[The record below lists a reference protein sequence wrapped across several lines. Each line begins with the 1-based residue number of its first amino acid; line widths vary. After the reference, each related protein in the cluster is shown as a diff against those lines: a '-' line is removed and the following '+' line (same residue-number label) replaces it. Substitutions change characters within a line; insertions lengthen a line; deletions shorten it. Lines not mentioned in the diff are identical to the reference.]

1 MRRAA
6 KIILIIFVCLAAA
19 VLVVAAALSWLN
31 SAPAYSE
38 HSETPSDS
46 DRLLAIEA
54 GDTLSSVAG
63 RLKEM
68 GAIRSRYF
76 FLALAKW
83 QGTESKIKRGLYTI
97 APGLT
102 ALEVHDLLV
111 EGKQRLFKVTIP
123 EGFGA
128 REIGDILA
136 EAGVVDKEAFLDAV
150 SHYKPAED
158 AFPVEWGNKGAEGF
172 LFPDT
177 YLFQKDYPAKQ
188 VVEHLVDSFFAE
200 LERFEP
206 DYKSLKPEEL
216 YQRVIL
222 ASVVEREYRRA
233 EEAPLI
239 ASVFWNRLATNMPL
253 QSCATVVYVLTE
265 EQGRPHPERITFRDL
280 EVDSPYNTYLHKGL
294 PPGPICNPGLTA
306 LKAAFQP
313 EKSDYLFFVLK
324 NPQTGEHVFS
334 KNYGDHDR
342 AYQLYIK
349 GR

>member
-1 MRRAA
+1 MKRAA

-19 VLVVAAALSWLN
+19 VLVAAAALSWLN
-31 SAPAYSE
+31 SAPSYSE
-38 HSETPSDS
+38 NSSSS

-97 APGLT
+97 SPGLT

-111 EGKQRLFKVTIP
+111 EGKQRLFRVTIP

-136 EAGVVDKEAFLDAV
+136 EAGVVDKVAFLAAV

-158 AFPVEWGNKGAEGF
+158 GFPVEWGNRGAEGF

-177 YLFQKDYPAKQ
+177 YLFQKDYPAEQ
-188 VVEHLVDSFFAE
+188 VVEHLVDSF
-200 LERFEP
+200 LP
-206 DYKSLKPEEL
+206 N
-216 YQRVIL
+216 
-222 ASVVEREYRRA
+222 
-233 EEAPLI
+233 
-239 ASVFWNRLATNMPL
+239 WNGL
-253 QSCATVVYVLTE
+253 S
-265 EQGRPHPERITFRDL
+265 RITKAS
-280 EVDSPYNTYLHKGL
+280 SPKSSINGLFLHR
-294 PPGPICNPGLTA
+294 
-306 LKAAFQP
+306 
-313 EKSDYLFFVLK
+313 S
-324 NPQTGEHVFS
+324 
-334 KNYGDHDR
+334 
-342 AYQLYIK
+342 
-349 GR
+349 